1 MNLPMVR
8 DNKPLLIAP
17 MTDDA
22 IDKVY
27 QLEAVTSAQPQV
39 HIPTEHVIHAGMY
52 LRTIRIPAGTLLT
65 GVFIKIPTC
74 LVVSGSV
81 TTFVGDEFREL
92 NGYNVIAASARRKQ
106 VFMAHSDVDMTM
118 MFPTDARTVAE
129 AEAQFTDEVDLL
141 MSRHD
146 DLTTTL
152 ITGE

>member
-1 MNLPMVR
+1 MNLPAL
-8 DNKPLLIAP
+8 DNPTLRIMP
-17 MTDDA
+17 MAHDE

-27 QLEAVTSAQPQV
+27 QLESVTTTMPQV
-39 HIPTEHVIHAGMY
+39 SIPTEHVLHAGMY

-74 LVVSGSV
+74 LVVCGNV
-81 TTFVGDEFREL
+81 TTFVGDEFCEL
-92 NGYNVIAASARRKQ
+92 HGYNVIAASARRKQ
-106 VFMAHSDVDMTM
+106 IFMAHSDVAMTM
-118 MFPTDARTVAE
+118 MFPTSARTVAE